1 MPFSEEFAALISSY
15 RFFTVAGGKGDF
27 AVCRGDSGFVSA
39 WVFLV
44 VSVCACA
51 SCDTLMVYLPAIALP
66 VVVALNAVVLLA
78 VLVAVNR
85 SALFSAVL
93 AV

>member
-1 MPFSEEFAALISSY
+1 LP
-15 RFFTVAGGKGDF
+15 
-27 AVCRGDSGFVSA
+27 AVKVILLSAEAIAVLVSA

-85 SALFSAVL
+85 SALFSAVF

>member
-1 MPFSEEFAALISSY
+1 MILLSA
-15 RFFTVAGGKGDF
+15 VAM
-27 AVCRGDSGFVSA
+27 AVLVSGCA
-39 WVFLV
+39 FLV
-44 VSVCACA
+44 VRVCACA

-66 VVVALNAVVLLA
+66 VVVALNAVELLD